1 MDAVVNSL
9 LNKNTYLTLT
19 DGRLV
24 CDDFNNITLTTT
36 GGVSLASYGLR
47 LVGTEGGSLLL
58 TSNPQNLYL
67 VSSDAATTDPHAV
80 NEYNALSSY
89 AGVLVNAGESCRR
102 PSGNGAKRRR
112 HGD

>member
-1 MDAVVNSL
+1 MYKRQSL

-67 VSSDAATTDPHAV
+67 VSSDAATTDPH
-80 NEYNALSSY
+80 LS
-89 AGVLVNAGESCRR
+89 LI
-102 PSGNGAKRRR
+102 
-112 HGD
+112 HI

>member
-1 MDAVVNSL
+1 MTGAEGEAKILQSEGARLTITDAARVSLTMDAVVNSL

-58 TSNPQNLYL
+58 TSNP
-67 VSSDAATTDPHAV
+67 
-80 NEYNALSSY
+80 
-89 AGVLVNAGESCRR
+89 
-102 PSGNGAKRRR
+102 
-112 HGD
+112 